1 MKKLIHEWR
10 KFISQQVQEF
20 LPNAEI
26 KGINKIG
33 SSALSRQEQIA
44 QDMEKYGFVRGPED
58 RDIDIEVL
66 VSGISP
72 EDVDEWAFSEEAE
85 DLEMTYNYD
94 VQLRIVENWRKFL
107 KEDYDERM
115 YEFRASLVI
124 SKDVGGDKSQTFS
137 EIRAIDEV
145 VTVKQEPD
153 SAEENESDY
162 FSELV
167 IKFIPEKLKSPQ
179 SSAKELL
186 HKIKTIPGVKKIKY
200 LGGMEKVS

>member
-1 MKKLIHEWR
+1 MRQLINE
-10 KFISQQVQEF
+10 
-20 LPNAEI
+20 
-26 KGINKIG
+26 
-33 SSALSRQEQIA
+33 
-44 QDMEKYGFVRGPED
+44 
-58 RDIDIEVL
+58 
-66 VSGISP
+66 
-72 EDVDEWAFSEEAE
+72 
-85 DLEMTYNYD
+85 
-94 VQLRIVENWRKFL
+94 WRKFL